1 MKPSS
6 SPSEAGR
13 SGAGRS
19 GAGLFDEVLAR
30 GPVRAAVGDQAWL
43 SAMLEAEA
51 ALARAQAALGLA
63 PAAAAAAISA
73 AAVPERF
80 DPAALAFEAAGPG
93 NPVLPLV
100 RALRAAVPPEAAAVV
115 HAGATTQDILDTAA
129 MLVAYRALGPL
140 LDDLTGAATAAAGLA
155 RRYRDTPMAGR
166 TLLQHAL
173 PVTFGLKAAGWLA
186 GLHQAAADLAR
197 VRAERLAVQLGGA
210 AGTMDAWGGAGPDLV
225 DRFATELGLV
235 APALPW
241 HTDRTRVA
249 ALAGALASAA
259 GVAGKVAR
267 DVTLLAQSEVGEV
280 AEAAPGGSSAMP
292 HKRNPVA
299 AVSVLAAAAQAPGL
313 AATLYAAMV
322 HEHERAAGAWHAEW
336 RPLRELLIT
345 TGSAAAWLRECLTG
359 LAVDEA
365 ALAANLARLVDT
377 AGLPVVDVGAAAA
390 LVDRGLAAH
399 PVSREEDER

>member
-1 MKPSS
+1 MKRSS
-6 SPSEAGR
+6 SPSE
-13 SGAGRS
+13 
-19 GAGLFDEVLAR
+19 AGLFDEVLAR
-30 GPVRAAVGDQAWL
+30 GRVRGAVCDRAWL
-43 SAMLEAEA
+43 AALLDAEA
-51 ALARAQAALGLA
+51 ALARAQAALGLV
-63 PAAAAAAISA
+63 PGDAAASITAV
-73 AAVPERF
+73 AVPERF
-80 DPAALAFEAAGPG
+80 DLAAIAAGAAGPG

-100 RALRAAVPPEAAAVV
+100 LALRAAVGPEVAAAV
-115 HAGATTQDILDTAA
+115 HSGATTQDILDTAA
-129 MLVAYRALGPL
+129 MLVAHRALVPL
-140 LDDLTGAATAAAGLA
+140 LDDLTGAADAAAGLA
-155 RRYRDTPMAGR
+155 RRYRDTSMAGR

-186 GLHQAAADLAR
+186 GLHQSAADLAR

-225 DRFATELGLV
+225 DRFAAELGLV
-235 APALPW
+235 APTLPW

-299 AVSVLAAAAQAPGL
+299 AVSVLAASAQAPGL

-365 ALAANLARLVDT
+365 ALAAHLARLVDT

-390 LVDRGLAAH
+390 LVDRALAAH
-399 PVSREEDER
+399 SVSREEDER

>member
-30 GPVRAAVGDQAWL
+30 GPVRAAVGDRAWL

>member
-6 SPSEAGR
+6 SPSD
-13 SGAGRS
+13 
-19 GAGLFDEVLAR
+19 AGLFDEVLAR
-30 GPVRAAVGDQAWL
+30 GPVRAAVGDRAWL
-43 SAMLEAEA
+43 SAMLQAEA

-390 LVDRGLAAH
+390 LVDRALAAH